1 MYTQDNGAELRLVH
15 GDCIDVMK
23 SRGGVRFD
31 GIITDP
37 PYSSGGPERQITA
50 RTADKYTSLKR
61 GANPLPDFDGDTMDA
76 RVWMGFMADV
86 LRLARGLCVPGAVCC
101 AFADWRRVPALA
113 DAFQRAGWSLRGVVV
128 WDKTEGVRP
137 QKGRFRQQAEFIVW
151 GSNGALSTARDV
163 PVLPGVYRHP
173 NVCAR
178 KLHQTQKPLELMREI
193 CRIVPAGGTVLDP
206 FCGSGTTLEAARLEG
221 LSAVGIESNREICR
235 IAAQRLGVE
244 IEGTM

>member
-1 MYTQDNGAELRLVH
+1 MHRRHEKVG
-15 GDCIDVMK
+15 G
-23 SRGGVRFD
+23 GGVRFD
-31 GIITDP
+31 GVITDP

-113 DAFQRAGWSLRGVVV
+113 DAFQRAGWYLRGVVV

-206 FCGSGTTLEAARLEG
+206 FLRLRHYAGSCAAGGAERG
-221 LSAVGIESNREICR
+221 GHREQSGDLPDR
-235 IAAQRLGVE
+235 GAAAGRGDRGHDVD
-244 IEGTM
+244 MRDRV